1 MAEGTIRLRVP
12 SRTRPGVLHEVLLY
26 PATGDVWCSC
36 EDVAFAGPERRGERT
51 CWHGLE
57 ALSLAGLGPPAP
69 VSDPFAAFDRRDR
82 GGKAPAEAQEAI
94 CGLGDTPAPP
104 EPREH
109 FTALPPAVFDATPAI
124 AADLEAMRR
133 AFEAGLER
141 LEERSREVEL
151 AYLFRG
157 NAPLELVDRMRMLRL
172 ELGQRE
178 AAAVELEELVA
189 AGERRLGKVAA

>member
-1 MAEGTIRLRVP
+1 MADATIRLRVP
-12 SRTRPGVLHEVLLY
+12 SRTREGVLHEVLLY

-36 EDVAFAGPERRGERT
+36 EDVAFSGPERRGERT

-57 ALSLAGLGPPAP
+57 ALELAGLGRPAP
-69 VSDPFAAFDRRDR
+69 VSDPFAAFDPR
-82 GGKAPAEAQEAI
+82 PE
-94 CGLGDTPAPP
+94 PP

-109 FTALPPAVFDATPAI
+109 FTALPVTVFDGGAELE
-124 AADLEAMRR
+124 ADLEAMRR
-133 AFEAGLER
+133 AFEVGLER

-157 NAPLELVDRMRMLRL
+157 IAPLELIDRMRLLRL

-178 AAAVELEELVA
+178 AAATELEELVV